1 MIRQL
6 LFSLLVIFA
15 SLQLKA
21 QEPAALWG
29 KAVQGA
35 GTSMGSDI
43 AMTSDGNIVIAGDAG
58 TKTADDVILF
68 GNDAI
73 ATPATA
79 YKGNGDNSNGNLFI
93 TKVSQEGTPL
103 WTVFSKY
110 GEVSG
115 GRAFL
120 QPVSDG
126 VIAFVAIR
134 HAQKYGASSVTLVD
148 AALQE
153 TSLNWTLPGGDEDTK
168 RYYVGLVLK
177 ISQEGHIQWLR
188 TIKPADIANTEAF
201 TPSGMVADKSG
212 NLWIGGTLKKEISL
226 QKTGGD
232 EVKVAPQTGSD
243 DLLLVQLSADGYYQQ
258 HVVME
263 GAQKASILDMSY
275 ADGKLYFS
283 GMLTGTAGSAVTLKG
298 KSFTMENAF
307 TTLYVAALNS
317 DLTADFFQP
326 FTALDKNFTTNI
338 ANLYVGSNHV
348 WVLGKVAG
356 NIKTAGD
363 KLLSSENWTRVGML
377 LKVDKTTGSLLDGYV
392 LGYGEQGVGTNQGG
406 FFAAFEDAE
415 GVLYAAEHRLND
427 RMSIHKFSQ
436 DNLTAP
442 VSSWDKM
449 IAYAGNV
456 HDLVYTAD
464 GKLFTL
470 TRSTKDETQPNLL
483 YGGSVSVVQSST
495 AFSCNLCA
503 FQLPVTPLTGIQTI
517 QHERPADGGI
527 YYNLSGQRVEHPTKG
542 LYIHNGNKVV
552 IK

>member
-1 MIRQL
+1 MIKRL
-6 LFSLLVIFA
+6 LLSLLVIFT
-15 SLQLKA
+15 SVQLSA

-29 KAVQGA
+29 KAVQGT
-35 GTSMGSDI
+35 GVSMGSDI
-43 AMTSDGNIVIAGDAG
+43 VMTSDGNIVIAGDAG
-58 TKTADDVILF
+58 TKTVDDVILF
-68 GNDAI
+68 GTDAI
-73 ATPATA
+73 AAPATA
-79 YKGNGDNSNGNLFI
+79 YKGNGDNSNGNLVI
-93 TKVSQEGTPL
+93 TKVSQDGTPR

-110 GEVSG
+110 GEATSG
-115 GRAFL
+115 KTFL

-126 VIAFVAIR
+126 IIAFVAIR
-134 HAQKYGASSVTLVD
+134 HAQKYGASSVMLVD

-168 RYYVGLVLK
+168 RYYIGLIIK
-177 ISQEGHIQWLR
+177 ISQNGTIQWLR
-188 TIKPADIANTEAF
+188 TIKPTDTANTEAF
-201 TPSGMVADKSG
+201 TPSGIVADQSG

-243 DLLLVQLSADGYYQQ
+243 DLLLVQLSSDGYYQQ
-258 HVVME
+258 HVLME

-283 GMLTGTAGSAVTLKG
+283 GMLTGTAGSPVTLKG
-298 KSFTMENAF
+298 KSFTMANAF
-307 TTLYVAALNS
+307 ATLYVAALNS

-326 FTALDKNFTTNI
+326 FTALDKNFTANI
-338 ANLYVGSNHV
+338 ANLYVGTSHV
-348 WVLGKVAG
+348 WVTGKVQG
-356 NIKTAGD
+356 NIKTASD

-406 FFAAFEDAE
+406 FFAAFEDTNGA
-415 GVLYAAEHRLND
+415 LYAAEHRLND
-427 RMSIHKFSQ
+427 RMSIHQFSQ
-436 DNLTAP
+436 DNLSAP
-442 VSSWDKM
+442 VTSWDKM
-449 IAYAGNV
+449 ISYTGNV

-470 TRSTKDETQPNLL
+470 TRSKKDETSPNLL
-483 YGGSVSVVQSST
+483 YGGTVSVVQSST
-495 AFSCNLCA
+495 AFCCNLCA
-503 FQLPVTPLTGIQTI
+503 FQLPVTPVTGIQTLK
-517 QHERPADGGI
+517 QERPADGA

-542 LYIHNGNKVV
+542 LYIHNGKKVV

>member
-1 MIRQL
+1 MIKRL
-6 LFSLLVIFA
+6 LLSLLVIFT
-15 SLQLKA
+15 SVQLSA
-21 QEPAALWG
+21 QEPTALWG
-29 KAVQGA
+29 KAVQGT
-35 GTSMGSDI
+35 GVSMGSDI
-43 AMTSDGNIVIAGDAG
+43 VMTSDGNIVIAGDAG
-58 TKTADDVILF
+58 TKTVDDVILF
-68 GNDAI
+68 GTDAI
-73 ATPATA
+73 AAPATA
-79 YKGNGDNSNGNLFI
+79 YKGNGDNSNGNLVI
-93 TKVSQEGTPL
+93 TKVSQDGTPQ

-110 GEVSG
+110 GEATSG
-115 GRAFL
+115 KTFL

-126 VIAFVAIR
+126 IIAFVAIR

-168 RYYVGLVLK
+168 RYYIGLIIK
-177 ISQEGHIQWLR
+177 ISQNGTIQWLR
-188 TIKPADIANTEAF
+188 TIKPTDTANTEAF
-201 TPSGMVADKSG
+201 TPSGIVADQSG

-258 HVVME
+258 HALME

-275 ADGKLYFS
+275 ADGKLYIS
-283 GMLTGTAGSAVTLKG
+283 GMITGTAGSPVTLKG
-298 KSFTMENAF
+298 KSFTMANAF
-307 TTLYVAALNS
+307 ATLYVAALNS
-317 DLTADFFQP
+317 EFTADFFQP
-326 FTALDKNFTTNI
+326 FTAQDKNFTANI
-338 ANLYVGSNHV
+338 ANLYVGTSHV
-348 WVLGKVAG
+348 WVSGKVAG

-427 RMSIHKFSQ
+427 RMSIHQFSQ
-436 DNLTAP
+436 DNLSAP
-442 VSSWDKM
+442 VTSWDKM
-449 IAYAGNV
+449 ISYTGNV

-470 TRSTKDETQPNLL
+470 TRSKKDETSPNLL
-483 YGGSVSVVQSST
+483 YGGTVSVVQSST
-495 AFSCNLCA
+495 AFCCNLCA
-503 FQLPVTPLTGIQTI
+503 FQLPVTPVTGIQTLK
-517 QHERPADGGI
+517 QERPADGGI

-542 LYIHNGNKVV
+542 LYIHNGRVV

>member
-1 MIRQL
+1 MIKRL
-6 LFSLLVIFA
+6 LLSLLVIFT
-15 SLQLKA
+15 SVQLSA
-21 QEPAALWG
+21 QEPTALWG
-29 KAVQGA
+29 KAVQGT
-35 GTSMGSDI
+35 GVSMGSDI
-43 AMTSDGNIVIAGDAG
+43 VMTSDGNIVIAGDAG

-73 ATPATA
+73 AAPATA
-79 YKGNGDNSNGNLFI
+79 YKGNGDNSNGNLVI
-93 TKVSQEGTPL
+93 TKVSQDGTPQ

-110 GEVSG
+110 GEATSG
-115 GRAFL
+115 KTFL

-126 VIAFVAIR
+126 IIAFVAIR
-134 HAQKYGASSVTLVD
+134 HAQKYGASSVTLFD

-168 RYYVGLVLK
+168 RYYIGLIIK
-177 ISQEGHIQWLR
+177 ISQNGTIQWLR
-188 TIKPADIANTEAF
+188 TIKPTDTANTEAF
-201 TPSGMVADKSG
+201 TPSGIVADQSG

-226 QKTGGD
+226 PKAGGD

-243 DLLLVQLSADGYYQQ
+243 DLLLVQLSADGYYLQ
-258 HVVME
+258 HALME

-275 ADGKLYFS
+275 ADGKLYIS
-283 GMLTGTAGSAVTLKG
+283 GMITGTAGSPVTLKG

-326 FTALDKNFTTNI
+326 FTAQDKNFTANI
-338 ANLYVGSNHV
+338 ANLYVGTSHV
-348 WVLGKVAG
+348 WVTGKVQG
-356 NIKTAGD
+356 NIKTASD

-406 FFAAFEDAE
+406 FFAAFEDTNGA
-415 GVLYAAEHRLND
+415 LFAAEHRLND
-427 RMSIHKFSQ
+427 RMSIHQFSQ
-436 DNLTAP
+436 DNLSAP
-442 VSSWDKM
+442 VTSWDKM
-449 IAYAGNV
+449 ISYTGNV

-470 TRSTKDETQPNLL
+470 TRSKKDETSPNLL
-483 YGGSVSVVQSST
+483 YGGTVSVVQSST
-495 AFSCNLCA
+495 AFCCNLCA
-503 FQLPVTPLTGIQTI
+503 FQLPVTPVTGIQTLK
-517 QHERPADGGI
+517 QERPADGGI

-542 LYIHNGNKVV
+542 LYIHNGRVV

>member
-1 MIRQL
+1 MIKRL
-6 LFSLLVIFA
+6 LLSLLVIFT
-15 SLQLKA
+15 SVQLSA
-21 QEPAALWG
+21 QEPTALWG
-29 KAVQGA
+29 KAVQGT
-35 GTSMGSDI
+35 GVSMGSDI
-43 AMTSDGNIVIAGDAG
+43 VMTSDGNIVIAGDAG

-79 YKGNGDNSNGNLFI
+79 YKGNGDNSNGNLVI
-93 TKVSQEGTPL
+93 TKVSQDGTPQ

-110 GEVSG
+110 GEATSG
-115 GRAFL
+115 KTFL

-126 VIAFVAIR
+126 IIAFVAIR

-168 RYYVGLVLK
+168 RYYIGLIIK
-177 ISQEGHIQWLR
+177 ISQNGTIQWLR
-188 TIKPADIANTEAF
+188 TIKPTDTANTEAF
-201 TPSGMVADKSG
+201 TPSGIVADQSG

-226 QKTGGD
+226 PKAGGD

-243 DLLLVQLSADGYYQQ
+243 DLLLVQLSADGYYLQ
-258 HVVME
+258 HALME

-275 ADGKLYFS
+275 ADGKLYIS
-283 GMLTGTAGSAVTLKG
+283 GMITGTAGSPVTLKG

-326 FTALDKNFTTNI
+326 FTAQDKNFTANI
-338 ANLYVGSNHV
+338 ANLYVGTSHV
-348 WVLGKVAG
+348 WVTGKVQG
-356 NIKTAGD
+356 NIKTASD

-406 FFAAFEDAE
+406 FFAAFEDTNGA
-415 GVLYAAEHRLND
+415 LFAAEHRLND
-427 RMSIHKFSQ
+427 RMSIHQFSQ
-436 DNLTAP
+436 DNLSAP
-442 VSSWDKM
+442 VTSWDKM
-449 IAYAGNV
+449 ISYTGNV

-470 TRSTKDETQPNLL
+470 TRSKKDETSPNLL
-483 YGGSVSVVQSST
+483 YGGTVSVVQSST
-495 AFSCNLCA
+495 AFCCNLCA
-503 FQLPVTPLTGIQTI
+503 FQLPVTPVTGIQTLK
-517 QHERPADGGI
+517 QERPADGGI

-542 LYIHNGNKVV
+542 LYIHNGRVV

>member
-1 MIRQL
+1 MIKRL
-6 LFSLLVIFA
+6 LLSLLVIFT
-15 SLQLKA
+15 SVQLSA
-21 QEPAALWG
+21 QEPTALWG
-29 KAVQGA
+29 KAVQGT
-35 GTSMGSDI
+35 GVSMGSDI
-43 AMTSDGNIVIAGDAG
+43 VMTSDGNIVIAGDAG

-79 YKGNGDNSNGNLFI
+79 YKGNGDNSNGNLVI
-93 TKVSQEGTPL
+93 TKVSQDGTPQ

-110 GEVSG
+110 GEATSG
-115 GRAFL
+115 KTFL

-126 VIAFVAIR
+126 IIAFVAIR

-168 RYYVGLVLK
+168 RYYIGLVLK

-188 TIKPADIANTEAF
+188 TIKPTDTANTEAF
-201 TPSGMVADKSG
+201 TPSGIVADQSG

-226 QKTGGD
+226 PKAGGD

-243 DLLLVQLSADGYYQQ
+243 DLLLVQLSADGYYLQ
-258 HVVME
+258 HALME

-275 ADGKLYFS
+275 ADGKLYIS
-283 GMLTGTAGSAVTLKG
+283 GMITGTAGSPVTLKG
-298 KSFTMENAF
+298 KSFTMANAF
-307 TTLYVAALNS
+307 ATLYVAALNS
-317 DLTADFFQP
+317 EFTADFFQP
-326 FTALDKNFTTNI
+326 FTAQDKNFTANI
-338 ANLYVGSNHV
+338 ANLYVGTSHV
-348 WVLGKVAG
+348 WVTGKVQG
-356 NIKTAGD
+356 NIKTASD

-406 FFAAFEDAE
+406 FFAAFEDTNGA
-415 GVLYAAEHRLND
+415 LYAAEHRLND
-427 RMSIHKFSQ
+427 RMSIHQFSQ
-436 DNLTAP
+436 DNLSAP
-442 VSSWDKM
+442 VTSWDKM
-449 IAYAGNV
+449 ISYTGNV

-470 TRSTKDETQPNLL
+470 TRSKKDETSPNLL
-483 YGGSVSVVQSST
+483 YGGTVSVVQSST
-495 AFSCNLCA
+495 AFCCNLCA
-503 FQLPVTPLTGIQTI
+503 FQLPVTPVTGIQTLK
-517 QHERPADGGI
+517 QERPADSV

-542 LYIHNGNKVV
+542 LYIHNGKKVV